1 MNLFLDNARSF
12 DLSKVPCAKEGMIKG
27 ALAGTTIGVI
37 RFLRTSMAFIL
48 PRLAPVSPLRCR
60 VHFFCH
66 QLEYRRLPRYIH
78 GKLVC
83 CQRHHETRT
92 MSIEFLATC
101 REYCRQNRSKAE
113 AELERTIGNMQHYR
127 QAQQKQ
133 VLPYKQ
139 DRDVSEK

>member
-1 MNLFLDNARSF
+1 
-12 DLSKVPCAKEGMIKG
+12 
-27 ALAGTTIGVI
+27 
-37 RFLRTSMAFIL
+37 
-48 PRLAPVSPLRCR
+48 
-60 VHFFCH
+60 
-66 QLEYRRLPRYIH
+66 
-78 GKLVC
+78 
-83 CQRHHETRT
+83 